1 MKLEVATWI
10 SAVANIFIALGVGL
24 AWWSFR
30 GDHERSRREKAIELI
45 SQWALNMNKR
55 GSAARKLVETLDRE
69 KSKLLFN
76 QEPLKIGKNHI
87 GLVRAALEAKVDETE
102 GDEITLDENQ
112 SSELRWQVVTFLNNL
127 ESVLSA
133 WRHNIADKEIITEQ
147 FRYLVSKAE
156 GHYILEKFRVVAGGS
171 HTYPATQEF
180 VEHIKTEHNKSDKS
194 GKRPVA

>member
-76 QEPLKIGKNHI
+76 QEPLEIGKKHI
-87 GLVRAALEAKVDETE
+87 GLLRAALEAKVNKIE

-112 SSELRWQVVTFLNNL
+112 SSELRWQVVTYLNNL

-133 WRHNIADKEIITEQ
+133 WRHNIVDREIITEQ
-147 FRYLVSKAE
+147 FRYLVSKTE
-156 GHYILEKFRVVAGGS
+156 GHYILEEFRVVAGGS
-171 HTYPATQEF
+171 HTYPAIQEF
-180 VEHIKTEHNKSDKS
+180 VEHIKTELNKSDKS

>member
-1 MKLEVATWI
+1 MEVATWI

-55 GSAARKLVETLDRE
+55 GSAARKLVETLDQE
-69 KSKLLFN
+69 KSKLLYN
-76 QEPLKIGKNHI
+76 QEPLKIDKKHI
-87 GLVRAALEAKVDETE
+87 GLLRAALEANVDEPN
-102 GDEITLDENQ
+102 GGEITLDETQ

-133 WRHNIADKEIITEQ
+133 WRHNVADKEIITEQ
-147 FRYLVSKAE
+147 FRYLVSTTD
-156 GHYILEKFRVVAGGS
+156 GHYILKEFRVVAGGN
-171 HTYPATQEF
+171 HTYPAIQEF
-180 VEHIKTEHNKSDKS
+180 VEDIKQELSKGNKS
-194 GKRPVA
+194 GKQRVA

>member
-1 MKLEVATWI
+1 MEVATWI

-55 GSAARKLVETLDRE
+55 GSAARKLVETLDHE
-69 KSKLLFN
+69 KSKSLYK
-76 QEPLKIGKNHI
+76 QEPLKIDKKHI
-87 GLVRAALEAKVDETE
+87 GLLRAALEVEVKESSEND
-102 GDEITLDENQ
+102 ITLDETQ

-133 WRHNIADKEIITEQ
+133 WRHNVADKEIISEQ
-147 FRYLVSKAE
+147 FRYLVSPTE
-156 GHYILEKFRVVAGGS
+156 GHYILEEFRIVAGGN
-171 HTYPATQEF
+171 HTYPAIKEF
-180 VEHIKTEHNKSDKS
+180 VDYINKELEKNDNSS
-194 GKRPVA
+194 GKRPVG